1 MSKKTKLLKDLLV
14 LLADP
19 DIYHVYSDSGDGFRH
34 EYTIKIRETESGT
47 MYSMEYSNAGEWSEE
62 IRGVNVFHILNT
74 GSGFKWVDT
83 VPDLTLEY
91 DQMYQLQVFLRFIQD
106 IEASGN
112 YTTKV
117 LKVEEVSSYK
127 F

>member
-1 MSKKTKLLKDLLV
+1 MSKKTKMLKDLLV

-19 DIYHVYSDSGDGFRH
+19 DIYHIYSDSGDGFRH

-47 MYSMEYSNAGEWSEE
+47 MYSMEYSDTGEWSEE

-83 VPDLTLEY
+83 LPELVLEY

>member
-47 MYSMEYSNAGEWSEE
+47 MYSMEYSDTGEWSEE

-74 GSGFKWVDT
+74 GSGFRWVDT
-83 VPDLTLEY
+83 LPELVLEY

>member
-34 EYTIKIRETESGT
+34 EYTIQIRETESGT
-47 MYSMEYSNAGEWSEE
+47 MYSMEYSDTGEWSEE

-74 GSGFKWVDT
+74 GSGFRWVDT
-83 VPDLTLEY
+83 LPELVLEY

>member
-1 MSKKTKLLKDLLV
+1 MSKKSKLKDLLV

-19 DIYHVYSDSGDGFRH
+19 DVYHVYSDSGDGFGH
-34 EYTIKIRETESGT
+34 EYTIKVRETDSGR
-47 MYSMEYSNAGEWSEE
+47 MYSMEYSSTSEWSEE
-62 IRGVNVFHILNT
+62 VRGVNVFHILNT
-74 GSGFKWVDT
+74 GSGFKWIDT
-83 VPDLTLEY
+83 LPSLTLEY
-91 DQMYQLQVFLRFIQD
+91 DQMYQLQVLLRFIQD

-117 LKVEEVSSYK
+117 LKVEEVSSFK

>member
-19 DIYHVYSDSGDGFRH
+19 DVYHIYSDSGDGFRH

-74 GSGFKWVDT
+74 GSGFRWVDT
-83 VPDLTLEY
+83 LPDLTLEY

>member
-1 MSKKTKLLKDLLV
+1 MSKKSKIKDLMV

-34 EYTIKIRETESGT
+34 EYTIGVRETDSGT
-47 MYSMEYSNAGEWSEE
+47 MYSMNYSDTNEWSEE
-62 IRGVNVFHILNT
+62 MRGVNVFHMLNT
-74 GSGFKWVDT
+74 GSGFRWVDT
-83 VPDLTLEY
+83 LPSLTLEY
-91 DQMYQLQVFLRFIQD
+91 DEMYQLQVFLRFIQD
-106 IEASGN
+106 IEASGR